1 MAKTYRQRCR
11 NCVANRGA
19 RNTQRKLDEELQRRA
34 LNEMINVEPLAVVGD
49 PTPPKRES
57 DWMLA
62 TLRELQQAKDALRSS
77 QDRYRA
83 LSRRLLELHERERRW
98 LARELHD
105 QLGQGLIAVS
115 LTLDA
120 VKDDLSPSSS
130 GRVPESMRVI
140 EQMLEQVRT
149 LAFELRPSALD
160 DLGMVAALHRLVVR
174 HGERTG
180 VCANFRATPA
190 DLRAPAEIETAIFR
204 IVQEALTNVA
214 RHARASHV
222 EVTLAVQDDA
232 LVLAVQDDGVGFDV
246 GERLSTSLGL
256 VGMSERAMLA
266 GGKLEVESAPRAGT
280 TLCARIPLPRRSS

>member
-1 MAKTYRQRCR
+1 MAKTYQQTGR
-11 NCVANRGA
+11 NCLADRGA
-19 RNTQRKLDEELQRRA
+19 RNTQRKPHEELQRRA
-34 LNEMINVEPLAVVGD
+34 LNEMIIVEPVVVIGD
-49 PTPPKRES
+49 PTPPKREG
-57 DWMLA
+57 DWIPT
-62 TLRELQQAKDALRSS
+62 TLRELQQAKAALRSS
-77 QDRYRA
+77 QERCRA
-83 LSRRLLELHERERRW
+83 LSRRLLEFQERERRW

-120 VKDDLSPSSS
+120 IKDDLSPSSS
-130 GRVPESMRVI
+130 GLVPESMRVI

-160 DLGMVAALHRLVVR
+160 DLGMVAALHHLVVR
-174 HGERTG
+174 HDERTG
-180 VCANFRATPA
+180 VCATFRATPA

-204 IVQEALTNVA
+204 IAQEALANVA
-214 RHARASHV
+214 RHACASHV
-222 EVTLAVQDDA
+222 EVALAVQDDA
-232 LVLAVQDDGVGFDV
+232 LVLAIQDDGVGFDV

-280 TLCARIPLPRRSS
+280 TLCARFPLPR